1 MKSEGLGDD
10 IAKLT
15 KATRIDKLTEK
26 LAKAFGYEDCGCDDR
41 RKTLNEMFPYSNPK
55 NAENIEEMEYRSL
68 RKTGKSI
75 FQKENVETDSPIAPD
90 CLPCEA
96 ERKRRE
102 AMFKNE

>member
-26 LAKAFGYEDCGCDDR
+26 IAKAFGYEDCGCDDR
-41 RKTLNEMFPYSNPK
+41 KKTLNEMFPYNKKKS
-55 NAENIEEMEYRSL
+55 EDIEEMEYRNI

-75 FQKENVETDSPIAPD
+75 FDKHNEPTGPEPECT
-90 CLPCEA
+90 PCEEA
-96 ERKRRE
+96 RRKRE
-102 AMFKNE
+102 EQLKMDKL